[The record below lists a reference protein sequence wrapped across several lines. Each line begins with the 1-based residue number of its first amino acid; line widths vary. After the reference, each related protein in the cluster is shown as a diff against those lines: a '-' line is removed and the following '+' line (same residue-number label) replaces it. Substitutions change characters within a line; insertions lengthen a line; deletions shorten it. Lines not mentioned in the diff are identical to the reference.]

1 MRLLSIS
8 KALEL
13 LRCQNCKVLPS
24 RFNTSVT
31 WLMLYQLKIIT
42 ESGYHWGKALE
53 QISGVNLKERLA
65 MKNQKLDILEKS
77 FMARKEP

>member
-1 MRLLSIS
+1 
-8 KALEL
+8 
-13 LRCQNCKVLPS
+13 
-24 RFNTSVT
+24 
-31 WLMLYQLKIIT
+31 MLYQLKIIT